1 MVTGWRCH
9 DRRTLRHQE
18 GAHGATAGPPIDQL
32 EDQREA
38 TTRERR
44 SGRPSSCRA
53 GFTLSRG
60 SPKILCDRRIDAS
73 DKKWR
78 SALGGDRTTRYRP
91 NPPREG
97 RAWPAALLSGLL
109 ALGFLAGGCG
119 GQTETQE
126 EVAPAPELP
135 NPFSELRPRA
145 GDVLVPPQIGFRW
158 VLTGAEDASDDPAAL
173 RSGEFSVDS
182 GAVVANGDDSE
193 TTEEPDEDVAE
204 ASDASDMADDQSGG
218 SADPGGR
225 DSVDQDDDPP
235 ELPEGDTPSEL
246 ERVDAYPN
254 GDPPPRSV
262 EIPKERLFRVVMVD
276 SIGAIYA
283 NVVTAANSIR
293 VPLPPHTEP
302 GRYEWHVE
310 LLTAS
315 DSTVVAQSERETF
328 EIR

>member
-1 MVTGWRCH
+1 M
-9 DRRTLRHQE
+9 
-18 GAHGATAGPPIDQL
+18 
-32 EDQREA
+32 EA
-38 TTRERR
+38 R
-44 SGRPSSCRA
+44 SGRGSNDAIQTQPSPGRTRLA
-53 GFTLSRG
+53 G
-60 SPKILCDRRIDAS
+60 
-73 DKKWR
+73 
-78 SALGGDRTTRYRP
+78 RP
-91 NPPREG
+91 PFP
-97 RAWPAALLSGLL
+97 GLL

-182 GAVVANGDDSE
+182 GAVVANGDVSE
-193 TTEEPDEDVAE
+193 TTEDQDEDAAE
-204 ASDASDMADDQSGG
+204 ATDASDMADDQSGG

-254 GDPPPRSV
+254 GDPPLDRS
-262 EIPKERLFRVVMVD
+262 RFRRRGSFV
-276 SIGAIYA
+276 S
-283 NVVTAANSIR
+283 
-293 VPLPPHTEP
+293 
-302 GRYEWHVE
+302 
-310 LLTAS
+310 
-315 DSTVVAQSERETF
+315 
-328 EIR
+328 